1 MSETRELQV
10 ILSSGEVTSTYQGGI
25 TSDDKYLTSSEIDA
39 KIVGGE
45 VTSINVAAYA
55 LLITDTI
62 LSVSYTATGACTI
75 TIPTAQ
81 ITNGRR
87 LVIKDAGGLAGTN
100 NITIATEGAET
111 IDGSATAVINSDY
124 SAINIYSDG
133 TNLYIY

>member
-62 LSVSYTATGACTI
+62 LSVSYAGACTI